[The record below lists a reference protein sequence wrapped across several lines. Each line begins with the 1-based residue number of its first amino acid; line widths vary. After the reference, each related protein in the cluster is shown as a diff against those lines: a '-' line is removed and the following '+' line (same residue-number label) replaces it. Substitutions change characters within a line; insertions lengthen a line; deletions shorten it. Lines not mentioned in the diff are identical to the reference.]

1 MSASFDLVMENCER
15 FGAAIRRLG
24 GTSPPL
30 RVGAPATEGEIVE
43 VEMRLGRKIPSAL
56 RSILVS
62 HARSFSFQWERD
74 HFHMLPHPWKH
85 ACEGRCLWSLDLLP
99 LLNADLEA
107 WRENVFP
114 DAADRYQQ
122 HWHGV
127 FAACATGLSDG
138 SSASTDFDGGDFFA
152 IKEHATDGQPVVFL
166 SHDGFTPLNGRRLAD
181 DFDDFLLRWSAI
193 GCVGGASGWGLE
205 YFITDSRGGL
215 DPAGEAAAKFRGFL
229 GVQLA

>member
-1 MSASFDLVMENCER
+1 
-15 FGAAIRRLG
+15 
-24 GTSPPL
+24 
-30 RVGAPATEGEIVE
+30 
-43 VEMRLGRKIPSAL
+43 MRLGRKIPSAL

-229 GVQLA
+229 GVELA